1 MRQTAVTVAIQVP
14 LGCVLI
20 GRLLI
25 GVRVSRLE
33 REAGLLRAEEL
44 IEVVEAYDPTGT
56 LRGAMA
62 PGCRRNA
69 QSTFGSATA
78 ASKSTASAAP
88 KARAH
93 AHSPNAAKVADP

>member
-1 MRQTAVTVAIQVP
+1 VRQTAVTVAIQVP

-44 IEVVEAYDPTGT
+44 IGMVEACDPTST
-56 LRGAMA
+56 LRDGVWLPMKRAIDV
-62 PGCRRNA
+62 PLSHCRE
-69 QSTFGSATA
+69 QSS
-78 ASKSTASAAP
+78 ASAAP